1 MYLNIDETSTVC
13 PFLLGLEHKK
23 NLTEEDFYPFVDEF
37 SDTKVTDILFNINSQ
52 VSAASTNI
60 EIYGEYAEKYLQKI
74 ENGISV
80 DYTNEPVP
88 KAYYLAKYVYK
99 VDPFKIWIE
108 RTKALGMNAW
118 LSFRM
123 NDCHFP
129 DGETSWI
136 RGSYFYYAR
145 QNGLMNGEKY
155 GYYRNTYNYKHE
167 CTRKMFLDYIE
178 EQLGKY
184 DVSGIELD
192 FMREIYCFDYIDD
205 DHDECISIMN
215 DFIRSVKKIVTE
227 AEAVRGHK
235 IKIAIRLTRDI
246 EKSLRFGFDARTF
259 AKERLVDVIIP
270 SPRWGGSD
278 SAIPIDEWKKE
289 LPEVEIFGCIETCL
303 NINHPRE
310 ATMSVETAL
319 GNAAVFLAKGADDI
333 YAFNYFGERA
343 IDSRRDK
350 QVQKIIGGYDDIV
363 KHPLRFVIIDE
374 DHDIFPVGTE
384 RWKQLPIIPEDEKT
398 VIFKTGKLPSDKTV
412 RLILAFDE
420 GTPDNVE
427 VSINGKSVGKLSPCA
442 APDPKHSA
450 YTDGAKCYD
459 AVVKLESDT
468 QNITVKKISSDKVVI
483 SWLELDV
490 R

>member
-1 MYLNIDETSTVC
+1 MFLNIDETSTVC
-13 PFLLGLEHKK
+13 PFLLGLEHKE
-23 NLTEEDFYPFVDEF
+23 NLSEKDFYPFVDIF
-37 SDTKVTDILFNINSQ
+37 KDTKVTDILFNINSQ
-52 VSAASTNI
+52 VSASSTNI
-60 EIYGEYAEKYLQKI
+60 KMYGEYADKYLQKT
-74 ENGISV
+74 ENGIPV

-129 DGETSWI
+129 DEETAWI
-136 RGSYFYYAR
+136 RGNYFYHAKK
-145 QNGLMNGEKY
+145 NGLMNGEKY

-167 CTRKMFLDYIE
+167 STRKMFLDYIE
-178 EQLGKY
+178 EQLARY

-205 DHDECISIMN
+205 DHDMCVRIMN
-215 DFIRSVKKIVTE
+215 DFIRSVKKIVSE
-227 AEAVRGHK
+227 AEAIKGHK
-235 IKIAIRLTRDI
+235 IEIAVRLARDI
-246 EKSLRFGFDARTF
+246 EKSLRFGFDAVAW
-259 AKERLVDVIIP
+259 AKEGLADIIIP

-278 SAIPIDEWKKE
+278 SAIPIEEWKAK
-289 LPEVEIFGCIETCL
+289 LPGVRIFGCIET
-303 NINHPRE
+303 NINVLHPRWP
-310 ATMSVETAL
+310 AVGTMSLETICGHGASL
-319 GNAAVFLAKGADDI
+319 LSRGADEL
-333 YAFNYFGERA
+333 YGFNLFGENQ
-343 IDSRRDK
+343 RDK
-350 QVQKIIGGYDDIV
+350 SVWPVLGSYEEIV
-363 KHPLRFVIIDE
+363 KNPMRFIVVDE

-384 RWKQLPIIPEDEKT
+384 QWKQLPIIPENENT
-398 VIFKTGKLPSDKTV
+398 ITIKTGNLPNDKTV

-420 GTPDNVE
+420 GAPEDAE
-427 VSINGKSVGKLSPCA
+427 VSVNGKSVGELSPCK
-442 APDPKHSA
+442 APDPTHSA

-459 AVVKLESDT
+459 ATVNLDSDT
-468 QNITVKKISSDKVVI
+468 QNITIKKITDKKVII